1 MSYITRRALSTL
13 IPPKVASPKL
23 PAPWNRTCRPRRGA
37 ERAAEFCSGDGLWRL
52 LGEGGPTTNYDDTN
66 STQKVTSVV
75 RNPADTN
82 IRFEQ
87 AIGAAPDA
95 VRMQRVV
102 SFYEKLPRGPAPE
115 VKAKGILGR
124 YQAKHF
130 GKNPTAKPI
139 VQVLVVLILVGYAQQ
154 YYFHLRHHKNNAH

>member
-1 MSYITRRALSTL
+1 MSYVTRRALSTL
-13 IPPKVASPKL
+13 IPPKVASPK
-23 PAPWNRTCRPRRGA
+23 
-37 ERAAEFCSGDGLWRL
+37 
-52 LGEGGPTTNYDDTN
+52 
-66 STQKVTSVV
+66 
-75 RNPADTN
+75 
-82 IRFEQ
+82 

-115 VKAKGILGR
+115 VKPTGILGR

-130 GKNPTAKPI
+130 GKKPSAKPI
-139 VQVLVVLILVGYAQQ
+139 IQGIVFLLAVGYGQA